1 MRRATEYFQQRKWVL
16 RTHSRAS
23 EQETPSSAPSSD
35 MMPESTTKKPETEQ
49 KEPYPASFAAIVELL
64 TTGREDEIPGIRE
77 IPLKIHDQA
86 PSESKM
92 TRPRKPWE

>member
-1 MRRATEYFQQRKWVL
+1 
-16 RTHSRAS
+16 
-23 EQETPSSAPSSD
+23 